1 MSFKGRTTDFDS
13 VNVGSNPATP
23 TTIISNKDDSIM
35 LKENTEIYILREY
48 RWIRG
53 ELIST
58 GKKNHKVKFR
68 IPGCLEQTSYVS
80 KEKCAHPEELVA
92 VVWMTKKGRNGRGG
106 YRVERELYP
115 DLRVPARTFSG
126 SWRSDSDGFIEE

>member
-1 MSFKGRTTDFDS
+1 
-13 VNVGSNPATP
+13 
-23 TTIISNKDDSIM
+23 M
-35 LKENTEIYILREY
+35 LKESAEIYILREY

-68 IPGCLEQTSYVS
+68 ITGCLEQTSYVS
-80 KEKCAHPEELVA
+80 KEKCAFPDELVA

-115 DLRVPARTFSG
+115 DLRVPANTFSG
-126 SWRSDSDGFIEE
+126 NWRFGSIGFIYEE